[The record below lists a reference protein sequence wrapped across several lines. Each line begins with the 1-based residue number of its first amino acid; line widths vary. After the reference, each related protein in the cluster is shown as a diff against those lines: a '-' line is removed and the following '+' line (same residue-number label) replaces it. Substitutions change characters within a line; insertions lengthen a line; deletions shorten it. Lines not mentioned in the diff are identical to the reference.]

1 MKIVI
6 GIPAFNEEK
15 NIASII
21 LKLKKSYPEIIVC
34 DDGSSDMTGNI
45 AKEMG
50 VHVITHKKNQ
60 GYGAAISSIFRKAS
74 EINSDIL
81 VTFDADGQHRVED
94 IQKVIEPLVNNE
106 ADFAIGSRFLNEPE
120 NVPKYRKIGIK
131 AITKIT
137 NSVSGGNITD
147 SQSGFRAYNKKI
159 LNSIQITES
168 GMGVSTE
175 ILIKIQKANFAIK
188 EIPIIVLY
196 EGDTST
202 HNPISHGSSVVL
214 STIKYIAIERPL
226 VFYGIPGII
235 FLAIGLLFGAWTIQ
249 IFSNEGEVI
258 TNIALVGIGGVILGT
273 VLIIT
278 ATILYSISSLIKSNK
293 RND

>member
-21 LKLKKSYPEIIVC
+21 SKLKKPYPEIIVC
-34 DDGSSDMTGNI
+34 DDGSSDMTGDI

-50 VHVITHKKNQ
+50 VHVVTHKKNQ
-60 GYGAAISSIFRKAS
+60 GYGGAISSIFRKAS

-94 IQKVIEPLVNNE
+94 IQKVIEPIINNE
-106 ADFAIGSRFLNEPE
+106 ADFVIGSRFLNEPE

>member
-34 DDGSSDMTGNI
+34 DDGSSDMTGDI

-50 VHVITHKKNQ
+50 VHVVTHKKNQ
-60 GYGAAISSIFRKAS
+60 GYGGAISSIFRKAS

-94 IQKVIEPLVNNE
+94 IQKVIEPIINNE
-106 ADFAIGSRFLNEPE
+106 ADFVIGSRFLNEPE

>member
-34 DDGSSDMTGNI
+34 DDGSTDMTGNI

-50 VHVITHKKNQ
+50 VHVVTHKKNQ
-60 GYGAAISSIFRKAS
+60 GYGGAISSIFRKAS

-175 ILIKIQKANFAIK
+175 ILIKIQKANFGIK